1 MEDVAYI
8 PTGHKTGKNLDKV
21 TVLKA
26 LKAVLESTEY
36 PKVFQNSK
44 FDRLVF
50 RCQGIKLTG
59 VVFDTMLASYVLNP
73 EARHSLEE
81 IYIRYLINVGINLQS
96 YNDVVSKNQTI
107 SDLDIFQVADYCGT
121 QVFVTF
127 KLVEKLRIE
136 LEEADRN
143 KSAEKSL
150 YRLLVDVEQPLES
163 VLADME
169 FQGIRIDIEYLKKF
183 SIQLKQD
190 LEAIEKRACQT
201 VDRQILQE
209 HLQAEIHQI
218 DFNSFTNQQELKK
231 AISSPIL
238 KAYITRLS
246 KEQRQN
252 LGNLENQINQVGTRD
267 LLNLCLL
274 YTSDAADE

>member
-1 MEDVAYI
+1 
-8 PTGHKTGKNLDKV
+8 V

-231 AISSPIL
+231 QYLVPYSKHIL
-238 KAYITRLS
+238 QDYQKS
-246 KEQRQN
+246 KDK
-252 LGNLENQINQVGTRD
+252 I
-267 LLNLCLL
+267 
-274 YTSDAADE
+274 